1 MEWFFNP
8 WVICVIIIAVIAS
21 NIAALK
27 YTAYMRTGLKKRH
40 PPQPPHDESQ
50 PSEKSDTNQ
59 IQDDNHMLEK
69 SNPQDKND

>member
-40 PPQPPHDESQ
+40 PPQTPFDDSQSSHSTDTHNTHD
-50 PSEKSDTNQ
+50 N
-59 IQDDNHMLEK
+59 NH
-69 SNPQDKND
+69 SQDKND

>member
-27 YTAYMRTGLKKRH
+27 YTAYMRTGLKKRQ
-40 PPQPPHDESQ
+40 PPQTPFDEPQPLQPTKTNNTHDS
-50 PSEKSDTNQ
+50 
-59 IQDDNHMLEK
+59 NH
-69 SNPQDKND
+69 SQDKND

>member
-27 YTAYMRTGLKKRH
+27 YTAYMRAGLKKRQ
-40 PPQPPHDESQ
+40 PPQPPQEDPQ
-50 PSEKSDTNQ
+50 QSEYSDNS
-59 IQDDNHMLEK
+59 DNHN
-69 SNPQDKND
+69 SNNAQDKND

>member
-40 PPQPPHDESQ
+40 PPQSPHDDSLSS
-50 PSEKSDTNQ
+50 PSSDNNHTRDKS
-59 IQDDNHMLEK
+59 K
-69 SNPQDKND
+69 PQDKND

>member
-40 PPQPPHDESQ
+40 PPQPPQEDPQ
-50 PSEKSDTNQ
+50 QSEHSA
-59 IQDDNHMLEK
+59 K
-69 SNPQDKND
+69 SNNYNSNNTQDKND

>member
-27 YTAYMRTGLKKRH
+27 YTAYMRTGLKKR
-40 PPQPPHDESQ
+40 QPPPDDSLT
-50 PSEKSDTNQ
+50 SARSDHN
-59 IQDDNHMLEK
+59 DLPK
-69 SNPQDKND
+69 SNNTQDKND

>member
-27 YTAYMRTGLKKRH
+27 YTAYMRTGLKKRQ
-40 PPQPPHDESQ
+40 PPQSPLDDSLT
-50 PSEKSDTNQ
+50 SARSDPN
-59 IQDDNHMLEK
+59 DLPK
-69 SNPQDKND
+69 SNNTQDKND